1 MPDALPSLAPSQ
13 RFLEAALFQAEL
25 SALGAEAEGEA
36 LQKHLILGT
45 VRLFQC
51 DLAILVM
58 LDEQDPT
65 LDDV

>member
-36 LQKHLILGT
+36 LQKHLIQGSVQAFP
-45 VRLFQC
+45 VRPC
-51 DLAILVM
+51 DPGHAGRARSR
-58 LDEQDPT
+58 